1 MTYEDILARM
11 RKGESADDIADE
23 MAKMLNKAQ
32 KQVAEEEKAN
42 EQENEFMQA
51 CNEAAEAMNYALDVY
66 GAWKN
71 INVGELAWDADMCA
85 MIVQTVVG
93 FGDLISTFNVK
104 PAGPTEVKKPKSNDE
119 TFDDVV
125 ARFLR
130 ANNIK

>member
-71 INVGELAWDADMCA
+71 VNVGELAWDADMCA

-93 FGDLISTFNVK
+93 FGDLINVFNAK
-104 PAGPTEVKKPKSNDE
+104 PVGPTEVKKPKSGDE

>member
-23 MAKMLNKAQ
+23 MAKMLNRAQ

-71 INVGELAWDADMCA
+71 VNVGELAWDADMCA

-93 FGDLISTFNVK
+93 FGDLINVFNAK
-104 PAGPTEVKKPKSNDE
+104 PAGPTEVKKSKSNDE
-119 TFDDVV
+119 TFDEVV